1 MIDAPANQ
9 KIDAPANQFGFSA
22 AQEAFRQEV
31 ADYALTL
38 ADTAHERASNP
49 VWFPEIY
56 RELGRRGYLSMSV
69 PQEYGGRGEH
79 AVTDGILLEEL
90 ARRDIHVGFS
100 VFNSLCTHELIA
112 RHGSDELR
120 EEWLAPAMRGEK
132 VIAFSIT
139 ELAAGSDARGI
150 QSHATKVEG
159 GWRLTA
165 SKTSS
170 GFAAVADATIFIA
183 KTGDSHKE
191 IGAFFVPL
199 DQEGIWR
206 DRIHSSGF
214 RPTGRGKYELND
226 IFVPDAHVIGPAD
239 TGFQLV
245 LETFDYTRPVFALLG
260 VGVAK
265 TALEMA
271 IDFGKTRETFGAPLS
286 TRQGYS
292 FVVAEHLAEIEA
304 ARMLCYRALAL
315 KDAGLPF
322 TTEAAMA
329 KMLVGQYG
337 VDTLRD
343 VMVLFGHR
351 SYAEDMPIWQMMRD
365 MQGLEIAEGSPQ
377 ILKMIIAREA
387 FGRDAMKNRK

>member
-1 MIDAPANQ
+1 MTAV
-9 KIDAPANQFGFSA
+9 PANQFGFSP
-22 AQEAFRQEV
+22 AQDTFREEV
-31 ADYALTL
+31 AEFAATL

-69 PQEYGGRGEH
+69 PIEHGGREEK

-100 VFNSLCTHELIA
+100 VFNALCTHELIA
-112 RHGSDELR
+112 RFGSEELR
-120 EEWLAPAMRGEK
+120 KEWLQPAMDGEK
-132 VIAFSIT
+132 VIAFSLT
-139 ELAAGSDARGI
+139 ELGAGSDARGI
-150 QSHATKVEG
+150 ESRATRVEG

-191 IGAFFVPL
+191 FGAFFVPL
-199 DQEGIWR
+199 NQEGIWR
-206 DRIHSSGF
+206 DRINSSGF
-214 RPTGRGKYELND
+214 RPTGRGKYEID
-226 IFVPDAHVIGPAD
+226 DVFVPDAHVIGEAGA
-239 TGFQLV
+239 GFSLV
-245 LETFDYTRPVFALLG
+245 MDTFDYTRAIFALLA
-260 VGVAK
+260 VGTAQ

-286 TRQGYS
+286 TRQGYT

-304 ARMLCYRALAL
+304 ARALCYRALGL

-329 KMLVGQYG
+329 KLLAAKFG
-337 VDTLRD
+337 VESLRD

-365 MQGLEIAEGSPQ
+365 MQGLEIAEGAPQ
-377 ILKMIIAREA
+377 ILKMVIAREA
-387 FGRDAMKNRK
+387 FGRDAVSSRRS